1 MAEYQGWYLDIN
13 AHPKKGIVFW
23 MICEDGQRRQFRQR
37 FPVSFYATG
46 ERHRLRQF
54 WRYLR
59 RRFPQL
65 VHLSLEHKHDL
76 FAGEMEVVR
85 VEIEQP
91 SRLSYIFFQT
101 LRQFPDLDFY
111 NTDIPLAL
119 RFAAPHKLY
128 PLAYCR
134 VVTHIDDSGEEY
146 ILTIEVL
153 EEFKDITIEPPPIR
167 ILTLEPDVDP
177 SYAPPFYVKT
187 RFGSHSQRVT
197 VEKNPLFLQ
206 RINSAI
212 ERHNPDLILTKW
224 GDTWLFPLLFEIAER
239 YKLEFNPNRGD
250 DSGVIQRKAFS
261 YHTYGRILHRGHQV
275 HLKGRW
281 HIDEMNAVMYGDY
294 ELLGVLEQAQVTG
307 QPVQETARK
316 SPGAGITAMQIISA
330 LQRGILVPYRKQQVE
345 DYKTPRQMIIA
356 DRGGLVGQPQ
366 VGLHH
371 NVGGIDFFSMY
382 PQLMKR
388 FNISPETVG
397 RDHEGPNAEHIPG
410 LGTPIDQSRVGFVG
424 ETLFPL
430 LARRYVIKQ
439 ELRKLTPNDYRYN
452 VLKARTS
459 ALKWLLV
466 VCFGYLGHK
475 HFRWMRVEAYEAVT
489 AFGREVLM
497 RAKETAEEM
506 GFRVLYFN
514 VDGLYV
520 KKPGADKPEDFKPLL
535 KEIEKRTKMP
545 IDLDGI
551 FRWMVFL
558 PSRTDKRAPV
568 ANRNFG
574 DFQARRIRERG
585 IEMRR
590 YDTPPFV
597 YRAQADTLRRLAD
610 ALDNVPEE
618 ELITEILDMM
628 RLRVSQLRAGLIPVE
643 DLLVTQRLSRAPSE
657 YKVPSPGGKAAKQL
671 EMLGKDMQ
679 PGMRVQFM
687 FTHTELGVTAW
698 QAGHPLH
705 IDTIDTERYIRLL
718 VRAVHNIISVFG
730 IDEELIR
737 EQLSGQLWLLPYL
750 WQKEKVVEDMLTVES
765 ERG

>member
-1 MAEYQGWYLDIN
+1 MASYQGWYLDIN
-13 AHPKKGIVFW
+13 AHKESGIVFW
-23 MICEDGQRRQFRQR
+23 LICEDGERRAFRQK

-46 ERHRLRQF
+46 ELHRLRQF
-54 WRYLR
+54 WRYVG
-59 RRFPQL
+59 RRFSKHT
-65 VHLSLEHKHDL
+65 HLSLEHKHDL

-91 SRLSYIFFQT
+91 SRLSYIFFQS

-111 NTDIPLAL
+111 NADIPLAM
-119 RFAAPHKLY
+119 RFAAPHQLY
-128 PLAYCR
+128 PLAFCR
-134 VVTHIDDSGEEY
+134 VITHKDKTGEEF
-146 ILTIEVL
+146 ILSVKVL
-153 EEFKDITIEPPPIR
+153 EKFKDITVEPPPIR
-167 ILTLEPDVDP
+167 ILSLEPDVDP
-177 SYAPPFYVKT
+177 GYAPPIYIKMHCGG
-187 RFGSHSQRVT
+187 RSQRIT
-197 VEKNPLFLQ
+197 VENTPPFLQ

-224 GDTWLFPLLFEIAER
+224 GDTWLFPLLFDIAEK
-239 YKLEFNPNRGD
+239 YKIAFNPNRGD
-250 DSGVIQRKAFS
+250 NSDVVRRKAFS
-261 YHTYGRILHRGHQV
+261 YHTYGQILHRGHQV

-294 ELLGVLEQAQVTG
+294 NLLGVLEQAQVTG

-316 SPGAGITAMQIISA
+316 SPGAGITAMQIISD

-371 NVGGIDFFSMY
+371 NVAGIDFFSMY

-397 RDHEGPNAEHIPG
+397 NEHEGPNVERIPG

-424 ETLFPL
+424 ETLYPL
-430 LARRYVIKQ
+430 LQRRFIIKQ
-439 ELRKLTPNDYRYN
+439 ELRKLSPNDYRYEI
-452 VLKARTS
+452 LKARTS

-489 AFGREVLM
+489 AFGRDILM
-497 RAKETAEEM
+497 QAKETAEEL
-506 GFRVLYFN
+506 GFRVLSFN

-520 KKPGADKPEDFKPLL
+520 KKEGADKEADFEPLL
-535 KEIEKRTKMP
+535 KEIERRTKMP
-545 IDLDGI
+545 IALDG
-551 FRWMVFL
+551 FFKWMVFL
-558 PSRTDKRAPV
+558 PSRVDKRVPV
-568 ANRNFG
+568 ANRFFG
-574 DFQARRIRERG
+574 AFKDGSIRVRG

-590 YDTPPFV
+590 HDTPPFV
-597 YRAQADTLRRLAD
+597 YQAQADVLRRMAA
-610 ALDNVPEE
+610 ALGDVSEE
-618 ELITEILDMM
+618 QLVTEVLDMM
-628 RLRVSQLRAGLIPVE
+628 RLRVSQLRAGAIPVE
-643 DLLVTQRLSRAPSE
+643 DLLITQRLSRAPSD

-671 EMLGKDMQ
+671 EMLGKNIQ

-687 FTHTELGVTAW
+687 FTHTDLGVTAW
-698 QAGHPLH
+698 QAGHPMH

-730 IDEELIR
+730 IDEDLIR
-737 EQLSGQLWLLPYL
+737 EQVSGQLWLLPYL
-750 WQKEKVVEDMLTVES
+750 WQKEKTNMELNS
-765 ERG
+765 ILLPR